1 MADVTSLLQRID
13 AEFAAG
19 RQKIKN
25 FQAGQIEAYEGR
37 ERRLALFE
45 KTCDKLRDVWRPRL
59 EALSQKFGEQVN
71 VTPRISRGRR
81 EATFEF
87 ASNLAQIVL
96 RFTISTDQEVHK
108 LVLDYRLEI
117 LPILMKFEPH
127 KQAEFP
133 LEAVDDEAVANWI
146 DDRLVDFVR
155 TYLSLHQNEYYLK
168 DHMVSDPIAGVRFP
182 KFAAASTLEWQGQ
195 TYYFIGEMTRAEFQ
209 KQHAIS

>member
-1 MADVTSLLQRID
+1 MADINSLLQRID

-19 RQKIKN
+19 RQKIRD
-25 FQAGQIEAYEGR
+25 FQAEQLEAYEGR

-45 KTCDKLRDVWRPRL
+45 QTCEKLREVWRPRL
-59 EALSQKFGEQVN
+59 EALAQKFGEQVN
-71 VTPRISRGRR
+71 VTPQIHRDRR

-87 ASNLAQIVL
+87 ESNLAQIVL
-96 RFTISTDQEVHK
+96 RFTVSTDQEVRK

-133 LEAVDDEAVANWI
+133 LEAVDVDAVGRWF

-195 TYYFIGEMTRAEFQ
+195 KYYFIGEKTRSEFQ
-209 KQHAIS
+209 KKHGIA